1 MSSKLQATQ
10 NILLT
15 PKWKQRTYDTHRKH
29 LKLYE
34 NNHFK
39 LAFIGDS
46 MMERW
51 LNTGKNFWTKSFAE
65 CVNFGVGGD
74 GVEHLLYRMT
84 NNSEFKGI
92 LDIITV
98 DKIIFMI
105 GTNNLEKR
113 TTNEILEG
121 IVNIIKLIFT
131 KQPNVEIVVYG
142 LLDRTDI
149 SLEKIAELNAKLENF
164 INKLNNPKLTYRFFG
179 EKVNHEDKYFD
190 DNVHLSQLGYEMWY
204 NDLKELLKL

>member
-1 MSSKLQATQ
+1 MKSNTTIQ

-15 PKWKQRTYDTHRKH
+15 PKWKQRTYDTQKKH
-29 LKLYE
+29 FKLYE

-39 LAFIGDS
+39 LAFLGDS

-51 LNTGKNFWTKSFAE
+51 LNTGKQFWAKGFSESA
-65 CVNFGVGGD
+65 NLGVGGD
-74 GVEHLLYRMT
+74 GVEHLLYRLT
-84 NNSEFKGI
+84 TNSEFKGI
-92 LDIITV
+92 LDVVTA

-113 TTNEILEG
+113 STNEILEG
-121 IVNIIKLIFT
+121 IVNIIKFIFT

-149 SLEKIAELNAKLENF
+149 SLDKIADLNTKLEGYIRQQNN
-164 INKLNNPKLTYRFFG
+164 NKLSYRFFG
-179 EKVNHEDKYFD
+179 EKVNHDDKFFD